1 MKYKFENIHS
11 DGDLNKY
18 VLLLW
23 KGVCNYEYMYSWKK
37 RLMKI
42 HYHLEKVS
50 IVTQISK
57 IFLIPTINIKKK
69 LCKNISNYHD
79 LYMQRN
85 KRNKQTLWLTDIFR
99 KLGDTF
105 LNT

>member
-57 IFLIPTINIKKK
+57 IFLIPTINIKK
-69 LCKNISNYHD
+69 
-79 LYMQRN
+79 RN

>member
-69 LCKNISNYHD
+69 LCKND
-79 LYMQRN
+79 WKKELEE
-85 KRNKQTLWLTDIFR
+85 KFVT
-99 KLGDTF
+99 
-105 LNT
+105 NTYICKVKK